1 MKKIVILVIAFIM
14 VFSSF
19 VIIFNVNPQPPQPG
33 ISNQNVIS
41 KSPIFV
47 PYTGAGSSQTIS
59 AELNYTQ
66 AGVSTTFDKIQASVS
81 HTQFDIGQSV
91 TIHFSNAYV
100 CKNPVSGMPPNS
112 TGKMVIEEQSPTTTF
127 LKSHYANVTYSSTE
141 EATTYAN
148 FTDDFTST
156 IVFTFFVEAYVDYS
170 ETGKDY
176 KNVSAAITISVN
188 ADPSVS
194 ISDNQAVSGY
204 VDTNTTVKFTSSAN
218 GGWIP
223 YTYQWF
229 TNGGALSGQ
238 TSSTYTKDFTSPGT
252 YKDISVCTTDAT
264 GYVVLSNLITD
275 QVAYPPKV
283 NISATQQK
291 VDANQH
297 VEFFSNLIHGNGK
310 VSLTWSINGTTISSQ
325 TGRDLNE
332 TFKGSGHYNIRVT
345 AEDQADYVVSS
356 NITEVVYPPISSK
369 LIISKQY
376 IDVGQE
382 VNFKANVTGSSQSY
396 TGSYTLTYTN
406 DESTLTTGEG
416 LQFNFT
422 FPDESPFN
430 CYAVALNW
438 KITSSVGSVTY
449 ANDSEICIHI
459 DPTISIAEEYSSRDV
474 KIDDKFTSSGPFST
488 SSTIGVY
495 GGWKPYKVTWQYE
508 NLSVGKWEN
517 ITTTLSDSSSSTT
530 YAFSLAGTYE
540 IRAHLVDNANYQV
553 NSSEI
558 EVTINPALRLNVT
571 ITPSK
576 MVHLYNSEVFSG
588 NVLCLSV
595 TQTGGSSISGV
606 NVGDLDLY
614 CCNTDFSTNDFGGH
628 YGCNVVL
635 DLVSEKNP
643 VKVQSSIPNLNQ
655 GENTGLYRAGKYE
668 YRVAESDETGG
679 SAVGYANFTVVSSD
693 MSITTNVPSITVQGN
708 SYSLDASA
716 SAPSYFKY
724 TNDFNLIGYSYEWH
738 IGKTNISGKSTVFD
752 FSKAGTY
759 TINLTV
765 KANYETDYNGQELT
779 AYQEKTISQTVRVV
793 NSSSSTNIHIKQ
805 VRYKT
810 SGNYYFNYWISFTDS
825 SYSTSF
831 YSINHT
837 AYTPQVI
844 QPYANGSVFVN
855 VSIQDNDYSPGTQD
869 IYFTVINNDS
879 QTNTV
884 NNTFIISIAQS
895 NQISIYTIANFFG
908 GFYNFVIFIATIGTL
923 VIGYV
928 SFRDSRKPPIIQL
941 KQSDGKTESY
951 RMQGKKVK

>member
-1 MKKIVILVIAFIM
+1 MKKIVILIIVSVM

-19 VIIFNVNPQPPQPG
+19 VIVFNVNYQPG
-33 ISNQNVIS
+33 ISHQNVIS
-41 KSPIFV
+41 KSPIFI

-91 TIHFSNAYV
+91 TIHFSNSYV
-100 CKNPVSGMPPNS
+100 CRNPVSGMPPNA

-148 FTDDFTST
+148 FTDDFAST

-188 ADPSVS
+188 GDPTVS
-194 ISDNQAVSGY
+194 ISDNQTVSNY
-204 VDTNTTVKFTSSAN
+204 VDTNTSVKFTSSAN

-223 YTYQWF
+223 YAYQWF
-229 TNGGALSGQ
+229 TNGTALTGQ
-238 TSSTYTKDFTSPGT
+238 TSSDYTKDFTSPGT

-275 QVAYPPKV
+275 QVAYPPQV
-283 NISATQQK
+283 NLTSTQK
-291 VDANQH
+291 SIDANQH

-310 VSLTWSINGTTISSQ
+310 VSLTWSINGTVISGQ

-332 TFKGSGHYNIRVT
+332 TFKGAAKYNIRVT

-369 LIISKQY
+369 LIISRQY
-376 IDVGQE
+376 IDVGQQ
-382 VNFKANVTGSSQSY
+382 VNFKVNVTGSSQDY

-474 KIDDKFTSSGPFST
+474 RIDDKFTSSGPFSS
-488 SSTIGVY
+488 SSTIGIY

-517 ITTTLSDSSSSTT
+517 ITTTVGDSDSSAL
-530 YAFSLAGTYE
+530 YNFSLAGTYE

-553 NSSEI
+553 NSSEV
-558 EVTINPALRLNVT
+558 ELTVNPAMRLNASVV
-571 ITPSK
+571 PSK
-576 MVHLYNSEVFSG
+576 VVDMHNSEVCSDIYIE
-588 NVLCLSV
+588 LLR
-595 TQTGGSSISGV
+595 TGGSSIDCSTIEV
-606 NVGDLDLY
+606 NGKNAISNVE
-614 CCNTDFSTNDFGGH
+614 STG
-628 YGCNVVL
+628 
-635 DLVSEKNP
+635 NP
-643 VKVQSSIPNLNQ
+643 YKLKYPMPQNP
-655 GENTGLYRAGKYE
+655 GKYE
-668 YRVAESDETGG
+668 YVVFADDGTGG
-679 SAVGYANFTVVSSD
+679 SATGYANFTVLSSD
-693 MSITTNVPSITVQGN
+693 MSVTTNVPSITVQGN
-708 SYSLDASA
+708 SYSLSASA
-716 SAPSYFKY
+716 SAPSYLSYKH
-724 TNDFNLIGYSYEWH
+724 DFNLVGYSYEWH

-752 FSKAGTY
+752 FSKAGLY
-759 TINLTV
+759 VVNLTV
-765 KANYETDYNGQELT
+765 KANYVTDFNGQEVN
-779 AYQEKTISQTVRVV
+779 AYQEKNTTQTVRVV
-793 NSSSSTNIHIKQ
+793 NSSSSSSIHIKQ

-810 SGNYYFNYWISFTDS
+810 SGHYYFNYWVSFVNS

-831 YSINHT
+831 YSINRT
-837 AYTPQVI
+837 AYSPEVI
-844 QPYANGSVFVN
+844 QSYSNGSVFVN
-855 VSIQDNDYSPGTQD
+855 VSIQDSSYAPGTQN
-869 IYFTVINNDS
+869 ICFTVINNDS

-884 NNTFIISIAQS
+884 NSTFVISLAQS
-895 NQISIYTIANFFG
+895 NQISIYTIASFFG
-908 GFYNFVIFIATIGTL
+908 GYYNFLIFIATIGTL